1 MIYLC
6 KKDCPKRKVGCQA
19 NCPILEIQNNHNR
32 CEKQNSQDKSKES
45 VRENIAQGRFPHR
58 FSEKQEKGESTLTEY
73 NSSDKML
80 DENIGRNIPPIEIGS
95 EYDPYGGKE

>member
-1 MIYLC
+1 M
-6 KKDCPKRKVGCQA
+6 
-19 NCPILEIQNNHNR
+19 
-32 CEKQNSQDKSKES
+32 KE
-45 VRENIAQGRFPHR
+45 NTAQGGFPHR

-73 NSSDKML
+73 NGSDKML